1 LDVTALA
8 AAVSRLAKRPKA
20 AFAWQNR
27 KKRGNMRLT
36 GLALAALCAL
46 PPVFFIA
53 APSCAA
59 EIRVISPGVI
69 SNSGLTEVAAAFEKK
84 TGVKVTIQVAGMGS
98 IMNDIKTG
106 SADVVML
113 PVDLM
118 GTMSLTGNVTDFTP
132 LGRAEIGLFKK
143 PDAPRPNITAVSA
156 LIAAMKTAS
165 VVFFTDPASGS
176 MQAGMSGRLLA
187 RPDFAGIKSQPIK
200 GDAEPAL
207 KRGDGDAMAMGLGL
221 IHDPH
226 NPANT
231 ETGNPYLVGELPAEL
246 GMHMDMAT
254 GISTR
259 TTDKEHAA
267 AFIAFAISPEMR
279 SVWKAKGI
287 ARY

>member
-1 LDVTALA
+1 MMRPILLA
-8 AAVSRLAKRPKA
+8 AALC
-20 AFAWQNR
+20 
-27 KKRGNMRLT
+27 LT
-36 GLALAALCAL
+36 AVLAAVSAE
-46 PPVFFIA
+46 
-53 APSCAA
+53 AA

-69 SNSGLTEVAAAFEKK
+69 SNSGLTDVAAAFEKK
-84 TGVKVTIQVAGMGS
+84 TGVKVAIQVAGMGS
-98 IMNDIKTG
+98 ILNDIRTG
-106 SADVVML
+106 TPAADVVML
-113 PVDLM
+113 PMDLM
-118 GTMSLTGNVTDFTP
+118 GTMVLSNGASDFTP

-143 PDAPRPNITAVSA
+143 PDAPRPDITSTPK
-156 LIAAMKTAS
+156 LIAVLKSAS

-187 RPDFAGIKSQPIK
+187 RPDFAGVKGQPIK

-207 KRGDGDAMAMGLGL
+207 KRGEGDAQAMGLGL

-259 TTDKEHAA
+259 ATDKKNAA
-267 AFIAFAISPEMR
+267 AFIAFALSPEMR
-279 SVWKAKGI
+279 GVWKTKGI